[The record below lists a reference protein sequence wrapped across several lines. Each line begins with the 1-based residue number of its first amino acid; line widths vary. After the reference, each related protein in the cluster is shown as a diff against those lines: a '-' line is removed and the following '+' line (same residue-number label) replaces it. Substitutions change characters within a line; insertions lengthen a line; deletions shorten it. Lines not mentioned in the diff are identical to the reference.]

1 MKMYVTNKY
10 KIVKPK
16 KEPFVILVSKDFN
29 KKMEFVSKLFKT
41 VSLKMVMNVMNAIL
55 ALLLIRKFVYP
66 YYRIVKLK
74 KGSNVN
80 HVNKDLNWIIINVK
94 WILKIAWNRM
104 KTFAKNVKINLLLI
118 KIFVSHKFKIV
129 KLKNQFN
136 AKSAYKAFY

>member
-16 KEPFVILVSKDFN
+16 KEPFVILVFKDFN

-55 ALLLIRKFVYP
+55 ALLLIRKFAYP
-66 YYRIVKLK
+66 YYKIVKLK

-94 WILKIAWNRM
+94 
-104 KTFAKNVKINLLLI
+104 
-118 KIFVSHKFKIV
+118 
-129 KLKNQFN
+129 
-136 AKSAYKAFY
+136 